1 MWREVVV
8 ESFVIS
14 FGCCFFDYC
23 ESILDGTAR
32 LAFTIVASSSLPIP
46 PSIHYI
52 SFLKIIP
59 SFPPLI
65 QQKLQS

>member
-1 MWREVVV
+1 V
-8 ESFVIS
+8 FFFS

-32 LAFTIVASSSLPIP
+32 LAFTIVASSSLIIP
-46 PSIHYI
+46 SSIHDI
-52 SFLKIIP
+52 SFIEIIP
-59 SFPPLI
+59 SFPPLV